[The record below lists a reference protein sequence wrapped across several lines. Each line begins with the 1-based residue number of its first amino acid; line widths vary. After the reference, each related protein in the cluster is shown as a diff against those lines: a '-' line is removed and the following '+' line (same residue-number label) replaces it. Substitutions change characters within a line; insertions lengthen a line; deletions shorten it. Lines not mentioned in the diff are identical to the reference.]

1 MTDVEALQAAIREL
15 ADRPAGLPKSCN
27 PLIAALL
34 RRLTSKTNLDGMLP
48 GVAGSNE
55 ALALARAIT
64 GDQT

>member
-1 MTDVEALQAAIREL
+1 MTDVEVLQAAIREL
-15 ADRPAGLPKSCN
+15 TERPAGLPKSCN

-34 RRLTSKTNLDGMLP
+34 LRLTSKANLDGMLP
-48 GVAGSNE
+48 GVVGSSE